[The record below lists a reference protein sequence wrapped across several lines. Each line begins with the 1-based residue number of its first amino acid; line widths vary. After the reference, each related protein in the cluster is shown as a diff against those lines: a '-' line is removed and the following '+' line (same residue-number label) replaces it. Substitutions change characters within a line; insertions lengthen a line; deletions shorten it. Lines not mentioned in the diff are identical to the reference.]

1 MFGSHLT
8 RIGVQPEHKNPRLM
22 PSSLYHTSL
31 DGCPVIFR
39 ARYHF
44 TSMARLIAE
53 ATGCNDIA
61 FGIAPAIGFWREV
74 FSGALQAR
82 HLSKS

>member
-1 MFGSHLT
+1 
-8 RIGVQPEHKNPRLM
+8 
-22 PSSLYHTSL
+22 
-31 DGCPVIFR
+31 
-39 ARYHF
+39 
-44 TSMARLIAE
+44 MARLIAE